1 MNLPLEFRMAAAYRQ
16 SPGPH
21 DAPAAGGPLYRE
33 VRHHIMEA
41 IAAGTW
47 KPGEAIP
54 AESGLAAHFGV
65 SIGTLRKAIDELV
78 ANQVLV
84 RYQGRGTF
92 VTTHNPQRLMFHFFH
107 VVGEDGSKQYPAVT
121 TLDFRAG
128 RVDAAVAK
136 LLDISPAERAFRIRN
151 ALSLNGQV
159 VIIDD
164 ITLPQRLFPG
174 LTQAA
179 FTGRENTIYHFYQ
192 SRFGI
197 NVLRTHERLRAVK
210 VPADIAS
217 LLGLQTYSPL
227 LRVQRVALTYRDRPV
242 ELRISHVNTA
252 AHEYENTFGKAEGLV
267 R

>member
-1 MNLPLEFRMAAAYRQ
+1 MAAPYRKSQ
-16 SPGPH
+16 GPH
-21 DAPAAGGPLYRE
+21 DPPVAGGPLYRE

-54 AESGLAAHFGV
+54 AEGGLAAHFGV

-107 VVGEDGSKQYPAVT
+107 IVGEDGSKKYPAVQ
-121 TLDFRAG
+121 TLEFRAG
-128 RVDAAVAK
+128 RVDAASAR
-136 LLDISPAERAFRIRN
+136 LLDIPPAERVYRIRN
-151 ALSLNGQV
+151 ALSLDGAV

-164 ITLPQRLFPG
+164 ITLPQVLFPG
-174 LTQAA
+174 LTQAVFA
-179 FTGRENTIYHFYQ
+179 GRDNTIYHFYQ

-197 NVLRTHERLRAVK
+197 NVLRTHERLRAVG
-210 VPADIAS
+210 VAADIAA
-217 LLGLQTYSPL
+217 LLGVRAGGPL

-267 R
+267 S

>member
-1 MNLPLEFRMAAAYRQ
+1 MSAHHTP
-16 SPGPH
+16 
-21 DAPAAGGPLYRE
+21 PAAGGPLYRE

-54 AESGLAAHFGV
+54 PESGLAAHFGV

-92 VTTHNPQRLMFHFFH
+92 VTTHDPRRLMFHFFH
-107 VVGEDGSKQYPAVT
+107 IVGEHGDKQYPVVT

-128 RVDAAVAK
+128 RVDADAAR
-136 LLDISPAERAFRIRN
+136 LLNIAPAERVFRIRN
-151 ALSLNGQV
+151 GLALAGKV
-159 VIIDD
+159 VIVDD
-164 ITLPQRLFPG
+164 ITLPQSLFPG
-174 LTQAA
+174 LSQAA
-179 FTGRENTIYHFYQ
+179 FTGRDNTIYQFYQ

-197 NVLRTHERLRAVK
+197 NVLRTHERLRAVAAPPD
-210 VPADIAS
+210 VAP
-217 LLGLQTYSPL
+217 LLGIAAASPV

-242 ELRISHVNTA
+242 ELRVSHVNTA

-267 R
+267 N

>member
-1 MNLPLEFRMAAAYRQ
+1 MNAIHRP
-16 SPGPH
+16 
-21 DAPAAGGPLYRE
+21 PAAGGPLYRE
-33 VRHHIMEA
+33 VRHHLMEA

-54 AESGLAAHFGV
+54 SEGELAAHFGV

-92 VTTHNPQRLMFHFFH
+92 VTTHDPRRLMFHFFH
-107 VVGEDGSKQYPAVT
+107 IVGENGAKQFPAVS
-121 TLDFRAG
+121 TLDFSAA
-128 RVDAAVAK
+128 RVDAESAR
-136 LLDISPAERAFRIRN
+136 LLEIAPAERVFRIRN
-151 ALSLNGQV
+151 VLSLAGRA
-159 VIIDD
+159 VIVDD
-164 ITLPQRLFPG
+164 ITLPQSLFPG
-174 LTQAA
+174 LNRVV

-197 NVLRTHERLRAVK
+197 NVLRTHERLRAVAAPRA
-210 VPADIAS
+210 VAP
-217 LLGLQTYSPL
+217 LLALAAGDPL

-242 ELRISHVNTA
+242 ELRVSHVNTA

-267 R
+267 N

>member
-1 MNLPLEFRMAAAYRQ
+1 MAAASKKSSSTNVVR
-16 SPGPH
+16 

-47 KPGEAIP
+47 RPGEAIP
-54 AESGLAAHFGV
+54 AESGLATHFGV

-92 VTTHNPQRLMFHFFH
+92 VTTHSPQRLMFHFFH
-107 VVGEDGSKQYPAVT
+107 IVGEDGGKQYPIVK
-121 TLDFRAG
+121 TLEFRAG
-128 RVDAAVAK
+128 RVDADVAK
-136 LLDISPAERAFRIRN
+136 LLDISPAERVFRIRN
-151 ALSLNGQV
+151 ALSLDGET

-164 ITLPQRLFPG
+164 ITLPQILFPG
-174 LTQAA
+174 LTQAVFA
-179 FTGRENTIYHFYQ
+179 GRENTIYHFYQ

-197 NVLRTHERLRAVK
+197 NVLRTRERLRAVA
-210 VPADIAS
+210 VARDIAT
-217 LLGLQTYSPL
+217 LLGVDEGSPL

-267 R
+267 N

>member
-1 MNLPLEFRMAAAYRQ
+1 
-16 SPGPH
+16 
-21 DAPAAGGPLYRE
+21 
-33 VRHHIMEA
+33 MEA
-41 IAAGTW
+41 IAGGTW

-54 AESGLAAHFGV
+54 SEAELSAHFGV

-92 VTTHNPQRLMFHFFH
+92 VTTHNPRRLMFHFFH
-107 VVGEDGSKQYPAVT
+107 IVGEDGVKQYPLVT
-121 TLDFRAG
+121 TLEFRAV
-128 RVDAAVAK
+128 RVDAASAK
-136 LLDISPAERAFRIRN
+136 LLDIAPAERVFRIRN
-151 ALSLNGQV
+151 ALSFAGQA

-164 ITLPQRLFPG
+164 ITLPQTLFPG
-174 LTQAA
+174 LRQAVFA
-179 FTGRENTIYHFYQ
+179 GRENTIYHFYQ

-197 NVLRTHERLRAVK
+197 NVLRTHERLRAVAA
-210 VPADIAS
+210 PRDIAD
-217 LLGLQTYSPL
+217 LLGIDANTAV

-267 R
+267 S